1 MANSKLT
8 FSNKGIPMGRNKS
21 ASVNASSQWSEAED
35 NYLRMTAEQNM
46 PAGMVAAK
54 LGRTPA
60 SVYTRKWIL
69 GIKNNHTVPRV
80 KTPKGTKV
88 VSKPQIVKVKTS
100 SPPSGMKLFAL
111 ETGVP
116 VPQRGYRGNEE
127 VRAKLINTL
136 ESMNAGQS
144 FVIEKGMLNPTVHLA
159 KTQFQAYRIKTSA
172 TSSDKKFYRIFRLA

>member
-60 SVYTRKWIL
+60 SVYTRKWTL
-69 GIKNNHTVPRV
+69 GIKNNQAVPRV
-80 KTPKGTKV
+80 KAPKGAKI
-88 VSKPQIVKVKTS
+88 VSKPQIVKIKNNI
-100 SPPSGMKLFAL
+100 PSGMKLFAL

-136 ESMNAGQS
+136 ERMNAGQS

-172 TSSDKKFYRIFRLA
+172 TSAEKKFYRIFRLA

>member
-21 ASVNASSQWSEAED
+21 QSVNASSQWSEAED

-46 PAGMVAAK
+46 PAPMVAAK

-60 SVYTRKWIL
+60 SVYTRKWNL
-69 GIKNNHTVPRV
+69 GIKNNHAVPRI
-80 KTPKGTKV
+80 KAPKV
-88 VSKPQIVKVKTS
+88 VSKPQIVKIKNNTG
-100 SPPSGMKLFAL
+100 SGMNLFAL

-116 VPQRGYRGNEE
+116 IPQRGYRGNEE
-127 VRAKLINTL
+127 VRMKIISTF
-136 ESMNAGQS
+136 ERMNIGQS
-144 FVIEKGMLNPTVHLA
+144 FVIEKNMLNPTVHLA

-172 TSSDKKFYRIFRLA
+172 TSAEKKFYRIFRLA

>member
-54 LGRTPA
+54 LGRTSA

-69 GIKNNHTVPRV
+69 GIKNNHAVPRV
-80 KTPKGTKV
+80 KAPKATKV

-100 SPPSGMKLFAL
+100 KSSGMNLFAL

-136 ESMNAGQS
+136 ERMNAGQS

-172 TSSDKKFYRIFRLA
+172 TSADKKFYRIFRLA

>member
-21 ASVNASSQWSEAED
+21 QSVNASSQWSEAED

-60 SVYTRKWIL
+60 SVYTRKWNL
-69 GIKNNHTVPRV
+69 GIKNNHAVPRI
-80 KTPKGTKV
+80 KAPKGAKV
-88 VSKPQIVKVKTS
+88 VSKPQIVKIKNNTG
-100 SPPSGMKLFAL
+100 SGMNLFTL

-136 ESMNAGQS
+136 ERMNAGQS

-172 TSSDKKFYRIFRLA
+172 TSADKKFYRIFRLA

>member
-21 ASVNASSQWSEAED
+21 ASVNASSQWSAAED

-46 PAGMVAAK
+46 PAGMVASK

-69 GIKNNHTVPRV
+69 GIKNNHAVPRV
-80 KTPKGTKV
+80 KAPKATKV

-100 SPPSGMKLFAL
+100 KSSGMNLFAL

-127 VRAKLINTL
+127 VRSKIIGTL
-136 ESMNAGQS
+136 ERMNPGQS

-172 TSSDKKFYRIFRLA
+172 TSADKKFYRIFRLA